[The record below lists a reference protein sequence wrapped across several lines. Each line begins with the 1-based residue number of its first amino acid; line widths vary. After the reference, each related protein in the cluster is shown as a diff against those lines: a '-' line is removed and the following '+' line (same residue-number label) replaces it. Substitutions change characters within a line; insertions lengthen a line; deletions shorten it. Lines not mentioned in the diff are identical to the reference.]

1 MKTLRH
7 LFGCLRILVL
17 PTIWNTAKSVI
28 EKSEDT
34 LNVTPELCLKIRS
47 GTNIDPVLFAI
58 GHLPL
63 NCYFY
68 TAPLILISY
77 K

>member
-1 MKTLRH
+1 MSQNFSSSYH
-7 LFGCLRILVL
+7 LEHCQ
-17 PTIWNTAKSVI
+17 TVI

-47 GTNIDPVLFAI
+47 GTNIDPVLIAI

-63 NCYFY
+63 NCYFCM
-68 TAPLILISY
+68 APLIVISY